1 MGLRISGKSSS
12 KPCLELGMVL
22 VLLCLH
28 VVLSF
33 AFSRW
38 LSLEEGACWFCQGLL
53 LPGWVRGFA
62 ALSCLCRRLW
72 MLQRIQGV
80 WLTCSESGLFLLK
93 TPPL

>member
-1 MGLRISGKSSS
+1 MGLRILGKSSS
-12 KPCLELGMVL
+12 KPCLERGMVL

-38 LSLEEGACWFCQGLL
+38 LSLEEGARWFCLGLL

-62 ALSCLCRRLW
+62 ADSLVPVQASVDVAENSGCVAY
-72 MLQRIQGV
+72 ML
-80 WLTCSESGLFLLK
+80 
-93 TPPL
+93 